1 MKKDASIY
9 SSVFLTLL
17 VGSISH
23 YTRQENL
30 NYEMQSRLT
39 VECRR
44 LIKMSFR
51 ITWQN

>member
-1 MKKDASIY
+1 MKKDAPIY
-9 SSVFLTLL
+9 SSALQTLL

-39 VECRR
+39 VECKG